1 MRVFVA
7 GATGAIGKQ
16 LVPRLVA
23 AGHEVH
29 GMTRSESKQA
39 MLSELGAV
47 PVVADALD
55 PDQVAEAVATAMP
68 DVIVHQL
75 TAIGEVDTRHMD
87 RDFAPTNR
95 LRTEGTDHLLSA
107 AQAVGVRRFVA
118 QGVCGYGAY
127 VRTGGPVKSEEDPL
141 DPTPVREMRANLA
154 AIRHLEEAVL
164 GAEWTEGIVLRYGAF
179 YGPGTSLAPGEE
191 QFELIRRRK
200 LPLVGDGGGVW
211 SFIHVA
217 DAAEATV
224 AAIAHGSRGV
234 YNVVDDDPV
243 PVAEWLPALAQT
255 LGAKKPMRVPRFI
268 GRLFAGEAGVVMM
281 TEIRGASN
289 AKAKRELAWR
299 PAHPSWRQGFAAA

>member
-1 MRVFVA
+1 VMRVFVA

-29 GMTRSESKQA
+29 GMTRSESKQP
-39 MLSELGAV
+39 MLYELGAV

-55 PDQVAEAVATAMP
+55 PDQVAQAVARARP

-75 TAIGEVDTRHMD
+75 TAIDAIDPRHFD
-87 RDFAPTNR
+87 RDFALTNR

-107 AQAVGVRRFVA
+107 GQAMGVRRFVA
-118 QGVCGYGAY
+118 QSNGAFPY
-127 VRTGGPVKSEEDPL
+127 ARTGGAVKVEDDPL
-141 DPTPVREMRANLA
+141 DPTPVREWRAMVA

-164 GAEWTEGIVLRYGAF
+164 GANWTEGIVLRYGAF

-191 QFELIRRRK
+191 QFELVRK
-200 LPLVGDGGGVW
+200 RKFPLVGNGAGVW
-211 SFIHVA
+211 SFVHIA

-224 AAIAHGSRGV
+224 AAVEHGKPGI
-234 YNVVDDDPV
+234 YNVVDDDPA
-243 PVAEWLPALAQT
+243 PVAEWLPALAHR

-268 GRLFAGEAGVVMM
+268 GRLFAGEVGVMYM
-281 TEIRGASN
+281 TDIRGASN
-289 AKAKRELAWR
+289 AKAKRELGWR
-299 PAHPSWRQGFAAA
+299 PAHPSWRQGFTAP